1 MDLTNLKLF
10 SMTAKKLDW
19 LSKRQIV
26 LSQNLANADTPS
38 YAPRDLKALG
48 FRDLLRRK
56 TVRQGLEQT
65 NTMHI
70 AATRK
75 PPKHSFDSKKDT
87 YESSPGGNA
96 VILEEQ
102 LTKISETQANQRLA
116 SNIYSKQVALLKMA
130 LGKPVR

>member
-10 SMTAKKLDW
+10 AMTSKKLDW

-38 YAPRDLKALG
+38 YKPRDLQPLGFKELLRKQTVVKALH
-48 FRDLLRRK
+48 K
-56 TVRQGLEQT
+56 TNSNHIEA
-65 NTMHI
+65 MH
-70 AATRK
+70 K
-75 PPKHSFDSKKDT
+75 PPKHKYDSSVDS

-102 LTKISETQANQRLA
+102 MTKITETQASHRLA
-116 SNIYSKQVALLKMA
+116 SNLYSKHIALLKAA
-130 LGKPVR
+130 LGKPIR

>member
-38 YAPRDLKALG
+38 YAPRDLKPLG
-48 FRDLLRRK
+48 FSDLLRRK

-65 NTMHI
+65 SSMHI

-75 PPKHSFDSKKDT
+75 PPKHAFESHKDA

-102 LTKISETQANQRLA
+102 LTKISETQANHRLA

-130 LGKPVR
+130 LGKPIR